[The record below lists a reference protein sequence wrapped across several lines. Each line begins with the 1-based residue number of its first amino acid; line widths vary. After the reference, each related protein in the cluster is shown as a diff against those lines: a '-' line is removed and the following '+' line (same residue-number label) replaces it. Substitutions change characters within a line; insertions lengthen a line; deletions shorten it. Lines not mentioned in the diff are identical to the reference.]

1 MCRKRGRIVLVGVTG
16 LELNRADFY
25 EKELTFQVSCSYGPG
40 RYDPNYEE
48 KGHDYPYGFV
58 RWTAQRNFQ
67 AVLNL
72 MAEGKLDVKPLI
84 SHRIPQRQA
93 CEAYRL
99 LTEDPSTL
107 GILLTYPDSG
117 VDLDHTVES
126 VPPVSLS
133 PCLPVSQA
141 VVGVIGAGNFASL
154 VLLPALS
161 KTSARLKTIASGN
174 GTTAAVAARK
184 FGFQYAT
191 SDYLTILD
199 DPEINTVF
207 IATRHNT
214 HARMVVEALKAGK
227 HVFVEK
233 PLALNVEQ
241 LHEVAEAYRKAE
253 VLSGAKEQEQG
264 SGGAGEQASGGAG
277 ELGSKGEHPSTL
289 APMHPCTSAPLLM
302 VGFNRRFSPLA
313 VKMQALLAERS
324 EPLSVIYTVNAG
336 AVPVNHWTQDPEI
349 GGGRIIGEGCH
360 FIDFIRFLVGH
371 PIVGVEARMMGAAP
385 GVAVRQDKMMILLEF
400 ADGSIGAVHYLA
412 NGSKSFPKERV
423 EVFSEGRVLVLDNFQ
438 VLTGY
443 GWKGFKRQRLW
454 RQDKGH
460 KAEVAAFIERVM
472 DGGPPLIPWHE
483 LEEVTLA
490 TFAAVERALESP
502 RPLRRLDC

>member
-1 MCRKRGRIVLVGVTG
+1 
-16 LELNRADFY
+16 
-25 EKELTFQVSCSYGPG
+25 
-40 RYDPNYEE
+40 
-48 KGHDYPYGFV
+48 
-58 RWTAQRNFQ
+58 
-67 AVLNL
+67 
-72 MAEGKLDVKPLI
+72 
-84 SHRIPQRQA
+84 
-93 CEAYRL
+93 
-99 LTEDPSTL
+99 
-107 GILLTYPDSG
+107 
-117 VDLDHTVES
+117 
-126 VPPVSLS
+126 
-133 PCLPVSQA
+133 
-141 VVGVIGAGNFASL
+141 
-154 VLLPALS
+154 
-161 KTSARLKTIASGN
+161 
-174 GTTAAVAARK
+174 
-184 FGFQYAT
+184 
-191 SDYLTILD
+191 
-199 DPEINTVF
+199 
-207 IATRHNT
+207 
-214 HARMVVEALKAGK
+214 
-227 HVFVEK
+227 
-233 PLALNVEQ
+233 
-241 LHEVAEAYRKAE
+241 
-253 VLSGAKEQEQG
+253 
-264 SGGAGEQASGGAG
+264 
-277 ELGSKGEHPSTL
+277 
-289 APMHPCTSAPLLM
+289 M

-472 DGGPPLIPWHE
+472 GGGPPLIPWHE

-490 TFAAVERALESP
+490 TFAAVERAMESP
-502 RPLRRLDC
+502 RSLRRLDC

>member
-1 MCRKRGRIVLVGVTG
+1 M
-16 LELNRADFY
+16 
-25 EKELTFQVSCSYGPG
+25 
-40 RYDPNYEE
+40 
-48 KGHDYPYGFV
+48 
-58 RWTAQRNFQ
+58 AQ
-67 AVLNL
+67 
-72 MAEGKLDVKPLI
+72 GKLDVKPLI

-93 CEAYRL
+93 SEAYRL

-174 GTTAAVAARK
+174 GMTAAVAARK

-233 PLALNVEQ
+233 PLALNVEE
-241 LHEVAEAYRKAE
+241 LHAVAEAYRKAE
-253 VLSGAKEQEQG
+253 VLSGAKEQEQR
-264 SGGAGEQASGGAG
+264 SGGAGEQGSVGAEEQG
-277 ELGSKGEHPSTL
+277 SRGARELGSKGEHPSTL
-289 APMHPCTSAPLLM
+289 APVHPCTHAPLLM

-412 NGSKSFPKERV
+412 NGNKSFPKERV

-490 TFAAVERALESP
+490 TFAAVERAMESP
-502 RPLRRLDC
+502 RPLHRLDC